1 MLRDFSSSRLLQSVL
16 IVVTVLLL
24 ACATVV
30 CAADDKLDTQD
41 KQDDRWRFSII
52 PYVWVPSV
60 SGKLSPAVSSGWT
73 GGDVNVSSGN
83 YLDNL
88 QFAGMLDLQVDKG
101 RWSLLVDLMYVDFS
115 TNRWLGETGL
125 NAFVGEAVIGYA
137 VYRTKCIDLTVI
149 GGVRYATVEG
159 ELEPGFLPVKFS
171 KRKDFIDP
179 VVGIRG
185 KFELGKKWYIPYY
198 FDIGGFSVSSD
209 WTSQGF
215 AGIGYHFTDLF
226 SMVLG
231 YRYLYYNFGDNFVKD
246 MTLHGVALGFAFTF

>member
-1 MLRDFSSSRLLQSVL
+1 MLRNFSSGRLLQSVL
-16 IVVTVLLL
+16 IVVVTVLLL
-24 ACATVV
+24 ACA
-30 CAADDKLDTQD
+30 AGAQD
-41 KQDDRWRFSII
+41 QGEKQDDRWHFSII
-52 PYVWVPSV
+52 PYVWLPSV

-83 YLDNL
+83 YLENL
-88 QFAGMLDLQVDKG
+88 QFAGMLDLQVEKG

-115 TNRWLGETGL
+115 DNRWLGETGL

-137 VYRTKCIDLTVI
+137 VYRTKCIDFNVI

-171 KRKDFIDP
+171 KRKEFIDP

-215 AGIGYHFTDLF
+215 AGIGYHFSDLF

-231 YRYLYYNFGDNFVKD
+231 YRYLYYDFGDKFVKD